1 MDQQRMK
8 DYPRTAQSM
17 EKRNRTKIIGAIKQG
32 DEIWKHRKRP
42 LSSCILQSLGK
53 DNGRSEFV
61 AIKKEKEEKG
71 EKKKKGK
78 LTERA
83 KWDAML
89 SN

>member
-1 MDQQRMK
+1 ME
-8 DYPRTAQSM
+8 AQ
-17 EKRNRTKIIGAIKQG
+17 EKTIIFLHSSKP
-32 DEIWKHRKRP
+32 WKGQWKVRICCHKERKR
-42 LSSCILQSLGK
+42 
-53 DNGRSEFV
+53 
-61 AIKKEKEEKG
+61 KK